1 MEHNGGCAELGT
13 GCVFFRIPRAAYVE
27 NVRAKTNMK
36 THPDPLLLILSGNKT
51 RLSGHLIGEPCLT
64 VTANIDDHCVS
75 FSRVVR
81 E

>member
-1 MEHNGGCAELGT
+1 MGAVQSWEQVVFSLGFP
-13 GCVFFRIPRAAYVE
+13 GPYVE

-51 RLSGHLIGEPCLT
+51 RLSGRLIGEPCLT
-64 VTANIDDHCVS
+64 VTANTDDHCVS